1 MLSHPSEDRG
11 GARNGEAMENTS
23 RDDESC
29 EGEQPPSPP
38 TNGEVAK
45 EEVGDD
51 AEHVN
56 SALNQTS
63 KEKSGQDAEGDND
76 LKGLSMSKLQD
87 IKKAMEMLNLNV
99 LHDGPAKT
107 PEEALHKHYQFWS
120 TQPVPRIDEKLSANN
135 VNEPI
140 EASKPVE
147 EIRNSHTPCQLTSPG
162 TLWTSTT
169 QTYSKNCTSYSMRT
183 M

>member
-76 LKGLSMSKLQD
+76 LKPQNRYRVPAGTRFYRV
-87 IKKAMEMLNLNV
+87 KAKPWDKEAAVRREQQRRSSLRSLTQSSFITASSAAEEV
-99 LHDGPAKT
+99 APPPPAQS
-107 PEEALHKHYQFWS
+107 EAASAGEPYP
-120 TQPVPRIDEKLSANN
+120 QPLDS
-135 VNEPI
+135 
-140 EASKPVE
+140 
-147 EIRNSHTPCQLTSPG
+147 
-162 TLWTSTT
+162 
-169 QTYSKNCTSYSMRT
+169 
-183 M
+183 